1 MKGENIFMMG
11 MDCRILKEILVMA
24 KKEELLGKIRLSENG
39 LTNRRLFLYGGEVG
53 ADMEL

>member
-1 MKGENIFMMG
+1 MMG

-53 ADMEL
+53 ADMAL